1 MAEGQE
7 KQVEQL
13 GMSSRRGFIKWA
25 LGLSVASTAGSVLVP
40 IVGYVSPPASRG
52 PGYQGPTVFA
62 NWRTFRSEAGK

>member
-25 LGLSVASTAGSVLVP
+25 LGLSVA
-40 IVGYVSPPASRG
+40 IRG
-52 PGYQGPTVFA
+52 RLCSQRGGLSGRKRE
-62 NWRTFRSEAGK
+62 NSSCR